1 MTKALKSLQN
11 QLPTAHPDSCSPT
24 AQALHQL
31 PPAPF
36 SSLETPEAPREPPR
50 QRRTPTSPLRGT
62 RELPPVAPNAAPR
75 GQQPAGRP
83 SPGAV
88 PSRLRGTRGR
98 GPAALPSPRL
108 PSPPGRPRRPSSR
121 PQLRA
126 RRFLLPGYR
135 RPGRGRAGPRRYR
148 GDGSV
153 RGSAGA
159 CGAPRPSSGPAAP
172 PGAHPGGGHVVA
184 PLLGSG
190 TGRLGG
196 SGTVSDMV

>member
-62 RELPPVAPNAAPR
+62 RELPPRGAQRGSPRPAASGTPQPR
-75 GQQPAGRP
+75 GRAEPAPGHPRP
-83 SPGAV
+83 
-88 PSRLRGTRGR
+88 

-172 PGAHPGGGHVVA
+172 PGAPPGGGHVVA

-196 SGTVSDMV
+196 GGTVSDMG